1 MSKSTETTGDD
12 PKDEPRLM
20 TSIDGEPARLLVH
33 IEPIEG
39 TDDGSTGTGGPL
51 QASPPSATGLAE

>member
-1 MSKSTETTGDD
+1 MSETTDDD

-33 IEPIEG
+33 IEPIEDAEDRS
-39 TDDGSTGTGGPL
+39 TDADEPG
-51 QASPPSATGLAE
+51 QASPSDSPGLAQ

>member
-1 MSKSTETTGDD
+1 MSETTDDD

-33 IEPIEG
+33 IEPIDG
-39 TDDGSTGTGGPL
+39 PDD
-51 QASPPSATGLAE
+51 PPTEAGEPAPAPPPDRPGLAE

>member
-1 MSKSTETTGDD
+1 MSETTDDD

-33 IEPIEG
+33 IEPIEDAHDLP
-39 TDDGSTGTGGPL
+39 TETCEPA
-51 QASPPSATGLAE
+51 QAPPSDSPGLAE

>member
-1 MSKSTETTGDD
+1 MSETAADD

-33 IEPIEG
+33 IEPIEDS
-39 TDDGSTGTGGPL
+39 DDPQTEAGEPA
-51 QASPPSATGLAE
+51 QAAPPESPD

>member
-1 MSKSTETTGDD
+1 MSETTDDD

-33 IEPIEG
+33 IEPIEDSDDLPTE
-39 TDDGSTGTGGPL
+39 TDE
-51 QASPPSATGLAE
+51 PPPARAPDPSGLAE

>member
-1 MSKSTETTGDD
+1 MSEMTDDD

-33 IEPIEG
+33 IEPIVDGE
-39 TDDGSTGTGGPL
+39 DGSTEEGVPA
-51 QASPPSATGLAE
+51 QAAPPESSD

>member
-1 MSKSTETTGDD
+1 MTETSDDD

-39 TDDGSTGTGGPL
+39 AEDRPTEESEPAQG
-51 QASPPSATGLAE
+51 SPPDPPD

>member
-1 MSKSTETTGDD
+1 MSETTDDD

-39 TDDGSTGTGGPL
+39 AEDDPTETTEPA
-51 QASPPSATGLAE
+51 QAPPPDSTGLAE

>member
-1 MSKSTETTGDD
+1 MSETYDD
-12 PKDEPRLM
+12 DSKDEPRLM

-39 TDDGSTGTGGPL
+39 AEDKSTGAGEPP
-51 QASPPSATGLAE
+51 QASAPDSPGLVE

>member
-1 MSKSTETTGDD
+1 MSETTDDD

-33 IEPIEG
+33 IEPIEDS
-39 TDDGSTGTGGPL
+39 DD
-51 QASPPSATGLAE
+51 PPTEAGEPAPAPPPDPPGLAE

>member
-1 MSKSTETTGDD
+1 MSETTDDD

-33 IEPIEG
+33 IEPIEDAEDRP
-39 TDDGSTGTGGPL
+39 TDAEEPG
-51 QASPPSATGLAE
+51 QASPSDSTGLTQ

>member
-1 MSKSTETTGDD
+1 MRETTDDD

-33 IEPIEG
+33 IEPIE
-39 TDDGSTGTGGPL
+39 DDAGCPTEDSEPA
-51 QASPPSATGLAE
+51 QAAPPESPD

>member
-1 MSKSTETTGDD
+1 MSETTDED

-33 IEPIEG
+33 IEPLEDP
-39 TDDGSTGTGGPL
+39 DD
-51 QASPPSATGLAE
+51 PPTEDCTPAPAPPPDLPGLAE